1 MKMQQ
6 IGIMDFWNRVDEARK
21 GTLDELSK
29 GTGIP
34 IGTIKNFRTRH
45 TLPSLADTS
54 AIAEYLNVSLD
65 WLVLG
70 KVVEKGSED
79 LNEVVLEYRKSDNL
93 TKLLVQRT
101 LKLI

>member
-79 LNEVVLEYRKSDNL
+79 LNEVVVKYKKSDNL

>member
-79 LNEVVLEYRKSDNL
+79 LNEVVTEYKKSDNL

>member
-1 MKMQQ
+1 MTMQQ

-79 LNEVVLEYRKSDNL
+79 LNEVVVEYKKSDNL

>member
-1 MKMQQ
+1 MTMLK
-6 IGIMDFWNRVDEARK
+6 IGIMDFWKRVDEARQ

-79 LNEVVLEYRKSDNL
+79 LNDVVAEYKKSDNL

-101 LKLI
+101 LGLI

>member
-1 MKMQQ
+1 MNMQQ
-6 IGIMDFWNRVDEARK
+6 IGILDFWNRVDEARK

-34 IGTIKNFRTRH
+34 IGTIKNFRTRR
-45 TLPSLADTS
+45 TLPSLVDTS
-54 AIAEYLNVSLD
+54 AIAEYLQVSLD

-79 LNEVVLEYRKSDNL
+79 LNDVVAEYRKSDNL

>member
-1 MKMQQ
+1 MKVHQ
-6 IGIMDFWNRVDEARK
+6 IGIMEFWNRVDEARR
-21 GTLDELSK
+21 GTLDELSR

-34 IGTIKNFRTRH
+34 IGTIKNFRTRR

-79 LNEVVLEYRKSDNL
+79 LNEVVTEYRKSDNL

>member
-79 LNEVVLEYRKSDNL
+79 LNEVVVEYKKSDNL

>member
-1 MKMQQ
+1 MTMKQ
-6 IGIMDFWNRVDEARK
+6 IGIMEFWNRVDEARV

-70 KVVEKGSED
+70 KVVESRSED
-79 LNEVVLEYRKSDNL
+79 VNEVMLEYGKSDNF
-93 TKLLVQRT
+93 TKLLVQRA